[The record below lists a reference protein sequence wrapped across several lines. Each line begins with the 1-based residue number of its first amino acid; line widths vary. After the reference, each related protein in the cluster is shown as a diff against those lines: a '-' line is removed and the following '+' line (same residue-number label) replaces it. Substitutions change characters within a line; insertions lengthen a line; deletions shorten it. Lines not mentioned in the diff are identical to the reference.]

1 MKLNYLLLGAFFVI
15 VCKTSGAQTGEI
27 TGRVVYEDG
36 GGAPNVSVTL
46 ISVKTRQEAANIGSS
61 AGKVITDEDGKF
73 KFTDLKR
80 GVYAFNVSGS
90 KGYVKESEAE
100 AQEQRR
106 YRIGDNVTITL
117 IRGGVITGRVATADG
132 EPMIGVRVYP
142 VMVRDAE
149 GQRVR
154 RQSGA
159 PPRMTDDRGVYRI
172 YGLEPGTYVVYARP
186 ESLVAPV
193 SPYEGNVATYHPSS
207 TRDTAIELNVAS
219 GAEVAG
225 VDIRYHGAR
234 GRVVSGTVAGLK
246 EPRSTGSF
254 AQVSLANLS
263 TGQVLA
269 VEGVTGANAF
279 AIYGVPDGEYE
290 ISARRTDF
298 NSAEILASAPRRV
311 TVRGADVTG
320 IELRLAPMASI
331 SGKILFEAAQNTCEK
346 ERKAT
351 LEEVSLLARRNE
363 GGAVEPSSLLDQEG
377 AANDRGEFSIYN
389 LQAGR
394 YFIESTLPSE
404 SWFVKSIT
412 ANAPSTANARGS
424 ARPSASTEIAR
435 GGVALKSGEKLTGV
449 TLTVAGGAAS
459 LRGKV
464 AAESDSAKL
473 PPRLRIHLIPAEAT
487 ARDEVLRYAEATVR
501 GDGTFALNNIAPGK
515 YWLISRAAT
524 DDEPGDKQPMPLAWD
539 GDERAKLR
547 REAEA
552 LKIEVEMKP
561 CQRLIDQIIK
571 YSSK

>member
-1 MKLNYLLLGAFFVI
+1 MKLNYLLLGALFI
-15 VCKTSGAQTGEI
+15 IACNISEAQTGDI

-46 ISVKTRQEAANIGSS
+46 ISVKTRQQAANSGTP
-61 AGKVITDEDGKF
+61 ADKVITDEDGKF
-73 KFTDLKR
+73 KFTGLKR

-117 IRGGVITGRVATADG
+117 IRGGVITGRVTTADG

-142 VMVRDAE
+142 VIVRDAD

-159 PPRMTDDRGVYRI
+159 RPRMTDDRGVYRI
-172 YGLEPGTYVVYARP
+172 YGLEPGTYVVYARS

-219 GAEVAG
+219 GAEVGG

-234 GRVVSGTVAGLK
+234 GRAVSGTVAGIK
-246 EPRSTGSF
+246 EPRSMGSF

-269 VEGVTGANAF
+269 IEGVNSANAF

-311 TVRGADVTG
+311 TVRGVDVTG

-331 SGKILFEAAQNTCEK
+331 SGKILFEAAQNSCEN

-351 LEEVSLLARRNE
+351 LEEVALSARRDSGQGVETSDLLA
-363 GGAVEPSSLLDQEG
+363 QEG

-394 YFIESTLPSE
+394 YFIESKLPSE
-404 SWFVKSIT
+404 NWFVKSIT
-412 ANAPSTANARGS
+412 AIARGAAGS
-424 ARPSASTEIAR
+424 SASTDIAR
-435 GGVALKSGEKLTGV
+435 GGVSLKSGEKLIGV
-449 TLTVAGGAAS
+449 TLTVAGGGAS

-464 AAESDSAKL
+464 AAESEGAKL
-473 PPRLRIHLIPAEAT
+473 PSSLRIHLVPAEAT
-487 ARDEVLRYAEATVR
+487 ARDEVLRYAEASVR

-515 YWLISRAAT
+515 YWLIARAAP
-524 DDEPGDKQPMPLAWD
+524 DDEPGDKQPMPVALDAN
-539 GDERAKLR
+539 ERVKLR

-561 CQRLIDQIIK
+561 CQRLIDQVIK
-571 YSSK
+571 YYSK